1 MKLVIVESPT
11 KCHTIQRYLG
21 DGYIVK
27 ASLGHIRDLA
37 TSGKGGLGIDVE
49 NDFAPTYKINKDKI
63 GVVNELK
70 SLSRK
75 AEEVILATDPDRE
88 GEAIAWHLATVLGL
102 DPHQNK
108 RLEFHE
114 ITRESITNALNSPR
128 TIDLNLV
135 SSQETRRIID
145 RIIGFKLSTLL
156 NSKIH
161 SKSAGRVQSATLK
174 LIYDHDK
181 EIKNFVP
188 EEYWVFSTKAKYK
201 NAEFVLSFKGDKKGK
216 VEVNNKEKADQ
227 IINSLGDTFKV
238 IEVKKTVKHIE
249 SKEPFT
255 TSTLQQ
261 EAFNKLKFKT
271 KKTQFLAQTLY
282 EGVLING
289 EHVGLITY
297 IRTDS
302 SRLSGP
308 YVARANAFIEE
319 TYGKE
324 YLGRVRGNQHN
335 ILSQDAHEA
344 IRPTSNHLTPES
356 VRRFLK
362 PDQYSLYKL
371 IYNRTLASLMKPKK
385 VEVEEI
391 LLENNGYIFS
401 LEFTKTLFP
410 GFELVY
416 KDDDSDYK
424 GSIPSVNEG
433 EEFTLI
439 EKKAEQ
445 KFTQPPAAY
454 SEARLV
460 KLMEEVG
467 IGRPS
472 TYSSTIETLKKRGY
486 VDNESGILNI
496 NDQGIKTTVVL
507 NKYFP
512 DIVDAKYTAQ
522 METNLDDVQDG
533 SASRIKML
541 TDFYVPF
548 NEEVERAKKLM
559 YPDEGQQTGELCPQ
573 CGSPLV
579 SKHGKNGTFIGCS
592 NFPKCKYVKKEKVE
606 VQYVGRNCPQCG
618 SPLVIRR
625 DKKGKEFVACS
636 SFPKCKYIE
645 KEKIEYTQDDFV
657 KKCPKCDG
665 FLVKKRGKRGYFL
678 GCNNYPNCDYMESY
692 PHRHRSH
699 SSNNNNRDQ

>member
-11 KCHTIQRYLG
+11 KCNTIQRYLG
-21 DGYIVK
+21 DDYLVK

-49 NDFAPTYKINKDKI
+49 HDFAPTYKINKDKI

-70 SLSRK
+70 ALSKK
-75 AEEVILATDPDRE
+75 ASEVILATDPDRE
-88 GEAIAWHLATVLGL
+88 GEAIAWHLASVLGL
-102 DPHQNK
+102 DAKNNK

-114 ITRESITNALNSPR
+114 ITRESIKNALEDPR

-145 RIIGFKLSTLL
+145 RIIGFKVSTLI

-174 LIYDHDK
+174 LIFDHDK
-181 EIKNFVP
+181 EIKSFVP
-188 EEYWVFSTKAKYK
+188 EEYWTFLTKAKYGS
-201 NAEFVLSFKGDKKGK
+201 ATFDLTFKGDKNGK
-216 VEVNNKEKADQ
+216 IEVHDQATAEK
-227 IINSLGDTFKV
+227 IINALGENFTV
-238 IEVKKTVKHIE
+238 IDVKKSVKHVE

-261 EAFNKLKFKT
+261 EAFNRLKFKT

-282 EGVLING
+282 EGVSING

-302 SRLSGP
+302 SRLSAT
-308 YVARANAFIEE
+308 YVARANAYIEE
-319 TYGKE
+319 VFGKE
-324 YLGRVRGNQHN
+324 YLGRTKDSKNS

-344 IRPTSNHLTPES
+344 IRPTSNHLTPENA
-356 VRRFLK
+356 RPFLK

-371 IYNRTLASLMKPKK
+371 IYNRTLASLMKAKRMEV
-385 VEVEEI
+385 VELV
-391 LLENNGYIFS
+391 LENNGYIFS
-401 LEFTKTLFP
+401 LEFNKTLFP
-410 GFELVY
+410 GYEAIY
-416 KDDDSDYK
+416 KDEDTDYHGKIPEVNK
-424 GSIPSVNEG
+424 GDVFN
-433 EEFTLI
+433 LI
-439 EKKAEQ
+439 EKSTEQ
-445 KFTQPPAAY
+445 KFTQAPSPY

-486 VDNESGILNI
+486 VDNKAGILNI
-496 NDQGIKTTVVL
+496 NDQGIKTINVL

-512 DIVDAKYTAQ
+512 DVVDTKYTAQ
-522 METNLDDVQDG
+522 MENNLDQVEEG
-533 SASRIKML
+533 SASRLKML
-541 TDFYVPF
+541 NDFYEPF
-548 NEEVERAKKLM
+548 IKEVEVAKEKM
-559 YPDEGQQTGELCPQ
+559 YPDEGQPTGEVCPV

-579 SKHGKNGTFIGCS
+579 VKHGKNGEFVGCS
-592 NFPKCKYVKKEKVE
+592 NFPKCKYVKKEEKVNE
-606 VQYVGRNCPQCG
+606 VEYIGRKCPKCG
-618 SPLVIRR
+618 SELVRR
-625 DKKGKEFVACS
+625 SDRNGNKFIACS
-636 SFPKCKYIE
+636 NYPKCRYTE
-645 KEKIEYTQDDFV
+645 TEKIEYTPDQYV
-657 KKCPKCDG
+657 KKCPKCEG
-665 FLVKKRGKRGYFL
+665 YLVKKHGRHGIFL

-692 PHRHRSH
+692 SRKKKGYPSKTK
-699 SSNNNNRDQ
+699 